1 MKKEIFFVIAF
12 LIFLTFLCLF
22 ALKSESTVLTVIC
35 VAVLFATFPI
45 VIVCVKPKADHS
57 NFELGNGPAFEAN
70 PYDLEMG
77 SLHDNLQQGWC
88 VCEQNL
94 TEKTNVTLHANCGK
108 LE

>member
-12 LIFLTFLCLF
+12 LIFVTFLCLL
-22 ALKSESTVLTVIC
+22 ALKSESTVLPAIC

-45 VIVCVKPKADHS
+45 VIVCVKPKVRADHS

-88 VCEQNL
+88 MCEQN
-94 TEKTNVTLHANCGK
+94 
-108 LE
+108 

>member
-12 LIFLTFLCLF
+12 LIFVTFLCLL
-22 ALKSESTVLTVIC
+22 ALKSESTVLPAIC
-35 VAVLFATFPI
+35 GVAVLFATFPI

-77 SLHDNLQQGWC
+77 SLHDNLQQG
-88 VCEQNL
+88 
-94 TEKTNVTLHANCGK
+94 
-108 LE
+108 